1 MKTQNM
7 SIPTFSSA
15 KNLPGDCRDAVRAL
29 LLAIAD
35 TKMFLGFHYGEWT
48 FGTPALEAC
57 IAACSMSQDEF
68 GHLRLLHACINTQF
82 GDSPEALIEKRPLN
96 EFANA
101 ACLDRPLVKWADFVA
116 VNLFAD
122 GALTVIL
129 TGLQH
134 SSFEPV
140 ANFVDKMVE
149 EEKHHLRNAQGWF
162 RTLATYNP
170 ETKAALEKASRWAL
184 SPTLEWLGPADH
196 PMMKTLEQ
204 HGIVNTPWEVLR
216 QRFLDWVSALAHE
229 QKIAV
234 GLELK
239 NGHWQPA
246 FQMDFSD
253 WNPAVRRCAPSQ
265 PDENILYHLRG
276 SKNDIFK
283 LGEHG

>member
-1 MKTQNM
+1 M
-7 SIPTFSSA
+7 SRQTFSSA
-15 KNLPGDCRDAVRAL
+15 KELPKDCRDAVRSL

-68 GHLRLLHACINTQF
+68 GHLRLFHACLNTQF
-82 GDSPEALIEKRPLN
+82 DDSSDSLLEKRALH
-96 EFANA
+96 EFANV

-116 VNLFAD
+116 INLFTD

-129 TGLQH
+129 TGLQN

-162 RTLATYNP
+162 RTLAKYNSQ
-170 ETKAALEKASRWAL
+170 TKAALEEASRWAL
-184 SPTLEWLGPADH
+184 SPTLEWLGPVDH
-196 PMMKTLEQ
+196 PAMKTLEK
-204 HGIVNTPWEVLR
+204 HGIINAPWEALR
-216 QRFLDWVSALAHE
+216 QRFLDWVGAFAYD
-229 QKIAV
+229 QKIAI
-234 GLELK
+234 GIK
-239 NGHWQPA
+239 QSDGHWAPT
-246 FQMDFSD
+246 FPLDFSD
-253 WNPAVRRCAPSQ
+253 WNPAMRRCAPSQ
-265 PDENILYHLRG
+265 PDDGILYHLRG